1 MSEILK
7 PLENSGSFDVYEA
20 QIKALFLS
28 VMEELYAEKITDIYS
43 YGTPSYSQ
51 QSVLERFIK
60 QMGLVVVRR
69 PETSHVIM
77 RVLYENWTALASK
90 RGLSFLEFALE
101 MLWTNQWR
109 ILRQWH
115 PIAQASSYPAL
126 VSINEQPDY
135 FLTSRIYVLMDH
147 TIDQKEL
154 EVLSPSLGRLV
165 PANIVPEIGIGVFP
179 DDVGIGVACAID
191 GYQVGYFIPDDWG
204 ELTLPFGNWI
214 LNAAIIVNRGI
225 ARYTAS
231 KTNTNDY
238 YDSYA
243 DLDLTEAI
251 VRALHDND
259 MQQWQAVI
267 DAVNELTG
275 VTDWVFDL
283 ANNKITYKTP
293 PDVNDPTDPAYGQY
307 LYSMGFGEFPSPN
320 DACRSYANAWA
331 SSSSQVKFVSANHNV
346 CTTSQ
351 IIYGERKNITNAWV
365 YKLSNPA
372 YNPPVEGENDN
383 TKHLPLDAV
392 AQKIISNSQSSN
404 QTTSLLAEAFLE
416 TVAKSIFNT
425 NESKQFVK
433 LVDLIDQFELNK
445 VRRK

>member
-179 DDVGIGVACAID
+179 DDVEIGVACATD

-204 ELTLPFGNWI
+204 ELTLPFGSWI

-251 VRALHDND
+251 VRALHDSD
-259 MQQWQAVI
+259 MQKWQAVI
-267 DAVNELTG
+267 DAANELTG
-275 VTDWVFDL
+275 VTDWVWDV
-283 ANNKITYKTP
+283 ANNSVNYKDPDSNLSTYQFLYGINSIELGSTP
-293 PDVNDPTDPAYGQY
+293 AIACSISSKRTESQWVGKLRLDTSRGTFGYCVSDAY
-307 LYSMGFGEFPSPN
+307 PN
-320 DACRSYANAWA
+320 GWHIM
-331 SSSSQVKFVSANHNV
+331 QHP
-346 CTTSQ
+346 
-351 IIYGERKNITNAWV
+351 
-365 YKLSNPA
+365 NPA
-372 YNPPVEGENDN
+372 YDPSAEQN
-383 TKHLPLDAV
+383 TKSIPFDVV

-404 QTTSLLAEAFLE
+404 QAISLLAEAFLE